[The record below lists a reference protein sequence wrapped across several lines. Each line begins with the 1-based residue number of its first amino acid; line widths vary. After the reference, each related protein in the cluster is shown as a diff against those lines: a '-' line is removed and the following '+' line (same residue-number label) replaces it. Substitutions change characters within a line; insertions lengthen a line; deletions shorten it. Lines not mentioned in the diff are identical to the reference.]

1 TVQCSSTA
9 NDDSAYV
16 EVERPTILL
25 PERKYHD
32 DYVRRPVPP
41 EIIVPEVY

>member
-1 TVQCSSTA
+1 MLGQMP
-9 NDDSAYV
+9 Y
-16 EVERPTILL
+16 EVEHPAIHL
-25 PERKYHD
+25 PEREYHD